1 MDVVSEAY
9 FAIASFRYAP
19 PPNVGAMNS
28 PMCPLVEETEKVY

>member
-19 PPNVGAMNS
+19 PPQVGAIGA
-28 PMCPLVEETEKVY
+28 PMCPLVQATEKV